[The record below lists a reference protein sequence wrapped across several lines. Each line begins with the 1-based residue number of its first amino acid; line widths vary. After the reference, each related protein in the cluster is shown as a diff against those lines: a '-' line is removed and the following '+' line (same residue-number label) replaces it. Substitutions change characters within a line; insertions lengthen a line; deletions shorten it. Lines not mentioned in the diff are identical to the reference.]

1 MSQQDNSSLKEPKLL
16 IAFFIAMGVIFVLL
30 LWIIFRKP
38 ETITI
43 PNNSKHDRDTITLLT
58 GQIEE
63 QKGITD
69 HYLHV
74 VDSLQKLP
82 PKLTIIYRE
91 QKKFTTVAT
100 IDQLD
105 SIIRA
110 NSGLKPRLKRY

>member
-1 MSQQDNSSLKEPKLL
+1 MSQQVKPKESKLL
-16 IAFFIAMGVIFVLL
+16 IAFFLAMGVIFVLL

-38 ETITI
+38 EPAPTT
-43 PNNSKHDRDTITLLT
+43 NNSKQLRDSISLLT

-69 HYLHV
+69 HYLHM
-74 VDSLQKLP
+74 VDSLKSLP

-91 QKKFTTVAT
+91 QKRFTTLAT

-105 SIIRA
+105 SIIRT
-110 NSGLKPRLKRY
+110 NSGLKPRIKRY